1 MPASDYGSWPGR
13 NTDALPSTRFHN
25 FAMTPPQMFTVRISF
40 NADDPD
46 TAERLSAAFRGG
58 GPFLLRGP
66 VAVKAEDGYVTVQ
79 FDRLSDDP
87 ALLLLHPERDRS
99 DLKDEPWPPVT
110 AGRIA
115 AAEGA
120 EIVAALEG
128 FSHQHCLAI
137 PVLRALLTLSA
148 MQERAGLPP
157 RREMRIDAVPAEP
170 LHQDSLSTHRSE
182 SVHPTPARFGGSS
195 LAAPGPAV
203 GSLDPDASA
212 HSARAAVS
220 PGCPRSGGG

>member
-1 MPASDYGSWPGR
+1 MGVHDRAPHRRLRLAEAREHPLPASDYGSWPGR

-87 ALLLLHPERDRS
+87 TMGPTSTRRS
-99 DLKDEPWPPVT
+99 TP
-110 AGRIA
+110 
-115 AAEGA
+115 GA
-120 EIVAALEG
+120 EIVAALAG

-195 LAAPGPAV
+195 LAAPVPQSGP
-203 GSLDPDASA
+203 
-212 HSARAAVS
+212 
-220 PGCPRSGGG
+220 